1 MAAHGLYSPSL
12 LTTPIYV
19 GISLLLHRVTIA
31 SRWYNS
37 HKTIASANREPEH
50 TYGTTSRAENACL
63 YRLKHVFF
71 FTIHYQMSSH
81 WRHCQTMVDLV
92 FAGVLLWYSLL
103 QFMFEG

>member
-19 GISLLLHRVTIA
+19 GISLFLHRVTIA

-50 TYGTTSRAENACL
+50 TYGTTLRAENACL
-63 YRLKHVFF
+63 YKLKHVFF
-71 FTIHYQMSSH
+71 FH
-81 WRHCQTMVDLV
+81 
-92 FAGVLLWYSLL
+92 SLL
-103 QFMFEG
+103 SNVVTLAALPAYG